1 MKISASLSIL
11 VFLPALTLAVTVIND
26 TQTFKPCF
34 MGSTECPENQQ
45 CFQYFCY
52 PLKGAT
58 TPLKSCTKNS
68 HCDGYRSR
76 TDNTEKCYK
85 NGKGVCVPSEDY
97 ETCEAHEECKDRGGK
112 CCGER
117 CCNTEYFDAL
127 QKTAC
132 PKEDEDCE
140 VRYCLILNRITNSSV
155 LLLCVVRF
163 HVNKTLSA
171 STHQV

>member
-1 MKISASLSIL
+1 MKISTSLSIL
-11 VFLPALTLAVTVIND
+11 VFLPALTLAVTVIDD
-26 TQTFKPCF
+26 TQTYKPCF

-52 PLKGAT
+52 PEKGAT

-132 PKEDEDCE
+132 PEEDEDCE
-140 VRYCLILNRITNSSV
+140 VRYCLIYIKIKSY
-155 LLLCVVRF
+155 
-163 HVNKTLSA
+163 HK
-171 STHQV
+171 Q